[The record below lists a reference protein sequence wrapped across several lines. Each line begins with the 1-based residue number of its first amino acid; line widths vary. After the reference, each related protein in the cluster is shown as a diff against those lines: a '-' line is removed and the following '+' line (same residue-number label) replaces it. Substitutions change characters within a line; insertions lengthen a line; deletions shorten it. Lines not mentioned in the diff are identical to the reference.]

1 MIINTGEYNYG
12 TRSIK
17 ETEVGTNPPITIK
30 YKETSYWNH
39 PRGETPLPWHRVS
52 SLSKEVSIRPAS
64 VHVQNYFQSKNFLM
78 ESLVNYNPGSMTE
91 RKAVF
96 VKMTAE
102 AKRYKEPDQL
112 LQAKVVINM
121 YFEVKANEFAAT
133 TKAMVKL
140 LKMYPTQYTAP
151 PGRESQRRAAL
162 KVANLLCN
170 TVKEETFA
178 AILARAAAL
187 SLNVV
192 SNRKVQQPEEAID
205 LSDED
210 EVPLSTNTKFT
221 THRSI
226 LLEEKDGLLSHMPA
240 SERLEKLINERTF
253 VREWGEEADGNKAV
267 AARVVNAYA
276 KKDVSACDAEK
287 TQQYLLKAISHRI
300 KILQKECETKPKSG
314 GEQRTPEKSGM
325 ATTEESALA
334 PSDVEELKYHSSGAL
349 MPPPPESGLGK
360 DHPYASKVVNTSE
373 VQLLQPRVPHP
384 VSNEHAMSCMTIV
397 NEIEQMQES
406 KDYNISTNIIAKLTL
421 WLCPPGFSWALTFNT
436 TDKRKQAFKLAKE
449 ATEILNMRVRREAV
463 SRDMA
468 QRKMDAS
475 AEGTFPYFKYDIERE
490 FQLMKKFR
498 RELFH
503 TELGPAA
510 ALELDNI
517 KRLESASAN
526 TGMSTSEKL
535 LFKKLMKAKLQAIAD
550 AAAEA
555 QTKKSKTP
563 VKQRRLKCQ
572 YCKKRHPGG
581 PSKCRKRK
589 ADERAN
595 AAAALTTATVPAGAA
610 TGGEAP
616 PAQPQKRNKGITIA
630 RDTQKQPKKP

>member
-1 MIINTGEYNYG
+1 
-12 TRSIK
+12 
-17 ETEVGTNPPITIK
+17 
-30 YKETSYWNH
+30 
-39 PRGETPLPWHRVS
+39 
-52 SLSKEVSIRPAS
+52 
-64 VHVQNYFQSKNFLM
+64 M
-78 ESLVNYNPGSMTE
+78 ESLASYNPGSKSE
-91 RKAVF
+91 RKTVF
-96 VKMTAE
+96 TKMTAE
-102 AKRYKEPDQL
+102 AKLYKEPDQL
-112 LQAKVVINM
+112 LQAKVVVNM

-140 LKMYPTQYTAP
+140 LKLYPTKYTAP
-151 PGRESQRRAAL
+151 PGKENQRRVAL

-170 TVKEETFA
+170 EVQETTYA

-192 SNRKVQQPEEAID
+192 ANRKIQQPEEAID
-205 LSDED
+205 LSDEED
-210 EVPLSTNTKFT
+210 VPLSTNTTFT

-226 LLEEKDGLLSHMPA
+226 LLEEKDGLLGHMPA
-240 SERLEKLINERTF
+240 SERLEKLIKERTS
-253 VREWGEEADGNKAV
+253 VREWGSVADDNKEV
-267 AARVVNAYA
+267 AAKVVQAYA
-276 KKDVSACDAEK
+276 KKDVSACDPKK

-300 KILQKECETKPKSG
+300 KILQKECEAKPKSG
-314 GEQRTPEKSGM
+314 TARRTPEKNGI
-325 ATTEESALA
+325 ATAAESVFP
-334 PSDVEELKYHSSGAL
+334 PSDAEEPKYHSSGAL
-349 MPPPPESGLGK
+349 MPPPPDSGLGK

-384 VSNEHAMSCMTIV
+384 VSNEHAMACMTVV
-397 NEIEQMQES
+397 NEIEQMQQS
-406 KDYNISTNIIAKLTL
+406 KEYHISTDIIAKLTL

-436 TDKRKQAFKLAKE
+436 TDKRKQAFKMAKE

-463 SRDMA
+463 ARDMA

-490 FQLMKKFR
+490 FQLLKKFR
-498 RELFH
+498 RDLFH
-503 TELGPAA
+503 TELGQAA

-517 KRLESASAN
+517 KRLEDASVN

-550 AAAEA
+550 AAAET
-555 QTKKSKTP
+555 QTKKHKTP
-563 VKQRRLKCQ
+563 LKQRRPKSQ

-595 AAAALTTATVPAGAA
+595 AATAGGIDAVPAGN
-610 TGGEAP
+610 TVRVEAP
-616 PAQPQKRNKGITIA
+616 PVQPQKRSKGVTIV
-630 RDTQKQPKKP
+630 RDAQKQLKKPP